1 MKAEKVYW
9 IDVWCYIC
17 VIVVFATPLITKKR
31 NLKCFHQFQFM
42 SPRCLML
49 LFSLLLIC
57 DLILL
62 LLLFAVT
69 HYQIYV
75 VLAEWYCKC
84 QGADKN
90 TRNILGWVL
99 LSALSICFLFSAH
112 SIRFFL
118 LCNSTW
124 EKLVLMCFWKYIILV
139 NEKHLAKYP
148 TVRCVQ
154 TMKW

>member
-1 MKAEKVYW
+1 MY
-9 IDVWCYIC
+9 
-17 VIVVFATPLITKKR
+17 VVFATPLITKKR
-31 NLKCFHQFQFM
+31 NLEFFHQFQFM
-42 SPRCLML
+42 SPQCLML
-49 LFSLLLIC
+49 LLLLLSLLLIC

-99 LSALSICFLFSAH
+99 LSALSICCFIFCSFH
-112 SIRFFL
+112 WIFL

-124 EKLVLMCFWKYIILV
+124 EKLVLMCFWKYISV